1 MVGSLTVDISYGMD
15 VDRKNDPILEIAEKG
30 IESSLEIVN
39 AGAYLGMLLRCLAY
53 AYSLSLDAWH

>member
-15 VDRKNDPILEIAEKG
+15 IDQRNDPILEIAEKG

-39 AGAYLGMLLRCLAY
+39 AGAYLGMLLHCLTY
-53 AYSLSLDAWH
+53 ACSLSLHTWD